1 MKIIGINGNPGS
13 GKTTASNILFKD
25 DSKKVIHLDDIFN
38 DIKELLPKRNTDTFK
53 TGDSE
58 AIILNRKGALYKVLN
73 SKFINKE
80 FVLAKKIYANKYL
93 KYVIKKAYKEGIDYI
108 VIEGVHLENYDI
120 TYLIDYFIFIEAN
133 EEDRVDRLIK
143 RDAEYA
149 NIIFKKSLNMSDSID
164 KSKYDFILE
173 NNGSLEDFK
182 DSCDEISENIKNNS
196 AKVKKLKL

>member
-149 NIIFKKSLNMSDSID
+149 SIIFKKSLNMSDSID

>member
-58 AIILNRKGALYKVLN
+58 AIILNRKGTLYKVLN

-149 NIIFKKSLNMSDSID
+149 SIIFKKSLNMFDSID

>member
-73 SKFINKE
+73 SKVINKE

-173 NNGSLEDFK
+173 NNGSLENFK
-182 DSCDEISENIKNNS
+182 DSCVEISENIKNNS
-196 AKVKKLKL
+196 AKVKKIKL